1 MRHQWPPA
9 FDAPPGGRLV
19 LIQPWEFG
27 SIPIAWQ
34 APMRDAIDELW
45 VPSEYVRRMYLDGG
59 VDPARVHVVPN
70 GADLDVFRPDGPRF
84 ALDAPE
90 GTRFLFVGGTINR
103 KGVDVLM
110 QAYATAFS
118 GRDDV
123 TLVIKDVAP
132 TGAYKGR
139 NVGTHLRDFADDPE
153 MPRLVYL
160 DVDLETE
167 ELAALYRSCDVLVH
181 PYRGEGFAMPVL
193 EAMAC
198 GLPVVVTAGGPTD
211 EFVPDDA
218 GWRIASTRSYPP
230 ARLVADWPTIEPI
243 WMLEP
248 DVDHLV
254 RILREVDA
262 DAGERARRAA
272 AAQRAAQAY
281 GWDAI
286 ADAYAA
292 RVAAVCARPPR
303 AATEP
308 VAPLELPDARG
319 LNLLA
324 TPAWGGEDRLAELLA
339 GYAAAYGPGDDVALY
354 LLADPDLD
362 GDPERWEAHVLE
374 AARRGRRRP
383 GGARGRL
390 DPRPRRRRRAP
401 PGARGDRRLRAA
413 APRLR
418 RPGPARARGGCGRA
432 GAGRRRP
439 ARAPARGAACR
450 IASAPAQALPSPF
463 RWICR

>member
-1 MRHQWPPA
+1 
-9 FDAPPGGRLV
+9 
-19 LIQPWEFG
+19 
-27 SIPIAWQ
+27 
-34 APMRDAIDELW
+34 
-45 VPSEYVRRMYLDGG
+45 
-59 VDPARVHVVPN
+59 
-70 GADLDVFRPDGPRF
+70 
-84 ALDAPE
+84 
-90 GTRFLFVGGTINR
+90 VGGTINR

-160 DVDLETE
+160 DVDLETA

-230 ARLVADWPTIEPI
+230 ARLVADWPTLEPI

-248 DVDHLV
+248 DVDHLA

-262 DAGERARRAA
+262 DPGERTHRAA

-286 ADAYAA
+286 ADAYAD
-292 RVAAVCARPPR
+292 RVTAVCARPPR
-303 AATEP
+303 SASEP

-339 GYAAAYGPGDDVALY
+339 SYAAAYGPDDDVALY

-362 GDPERWEAHVLE
+362 GDPVRWEAHVLAAVDVAGVDLE
-374 AARRGRRRP
+374 ALADVSILDHAGAAELARVHAAIDAYVPLHTGCGGHVRLARAAGAVVLEPAADALRG
-383 GGARGRL
+383 
-390 DPRPRRRRRAP
+390 
-401 PGARGDRRLRAA
+401 LRAA
-413 APRLR
+413 QQ
-418 RPGPARARGGCGRA
+418 RAA
-432 GAGRRRP
+432 
-439 ARAPARGAACR
+439 
-450 IASAPAQALPSPF
+450 
-463 RWICR
+463 